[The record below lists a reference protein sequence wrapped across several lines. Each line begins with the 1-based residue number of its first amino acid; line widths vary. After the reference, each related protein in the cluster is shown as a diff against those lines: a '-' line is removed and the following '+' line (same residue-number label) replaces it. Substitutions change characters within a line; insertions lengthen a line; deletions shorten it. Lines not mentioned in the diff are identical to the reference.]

1 MGYTIWP
8 DGSIGEVLQDVYR
21 ERTRQEDLKAK
32 GKFLW
37 TCSDNKVRVD
47 ANGLMT
53 RIVTNPEKLAVLAE
67 EFGEVSR
74 EVTEQIIAVDKAR
87 VENDS
92 DVDRRLGEALRLRN
106 KKLKEELIQLAAVAV
121 TWAESLSQ

>member
-1 MGYTIWP
+1 V
-8 DGSIGEVLQDVYR
+8 GEVLQDVYR

-37 TCSDNKVRVD
+37 SCSDNKVRVD
-47 ANGLMT
+47 ANGLTT

-74 EVTEQIIAVDKAR
+74 EVTEQIIALDKAR
-87 VENDS
+87 VENDG
-92 DVDRRLGEALRLRN
+92 DVDRRLGEILRVRN
-106 KKLKEELIQLAAVAV
+106 KKLKEELIQVAAVAV
-121 TWAESLSQ
+121 AWAESL

>member
-8 DGSIGEVLQDVYR
+8 DGTVGEVLQEVYR

-37 TCSDNKVRVD
+37 SCSDTKVRVD
-47 ANGLMT
+47 ANGLSV
-53 RIVTNPEKLAVLAE
+53 RVITNPEKLAVLAE

-74 EVTEQIIAVDKAR
+74 EVTEQIIALDKAR
-87 VENDS
+87 VENDG
-92 DVDRRLGEALRLRN
+92 DVDRRLGETLRVRN
-106 KKLKEELIQLAAVAV
+106 KKLKEELIQVAAVAV
-121 TWAESLSQ
+121 AWAESL